1 MSIYRQRND
10 LDTLNT
16 LVLGSR
22 SQHLGRERGHGP
34 GRRGR
39 MWCTRDGV
47 QAGSTGREVLGKEN
61 TLLGLLL
68 LPLGSVLG
76 AIFFPEVG
84 GQESGRDS

>member
-22 SQHLGRERGHGP
+22 SQRLGRERGHGP
-34 GRRGR
+34 GRRAR

>member
-1 MSIYRQRND
+1 
-10 LDTLNT
+10 
-16 LVLGSR
+16 
-22 SQHLGRERGHGP
+22 
-34 GRRGR
+34 
-39 MWCTRDGV
+39 MWCTQDGV
-47 QAGSTGREVLGKEN
+47 RAGSTGREVSGKEN

>member
-22 SQHLGRERGHGP
+22 SQHLGRERGHG
-34 GRRGR
+34 RGR
-39 MWCTRDGV
+39 MWCTRARV
-47 QAGSTGREVLGKEN
+47 RAGSTGREVSGKEN
-61 TLLGLLL
+61 TLLGLFL

-84 GQESGRDS
+84 SQESGRDS